1 MGGQLKK
8 PPCMSWTSYLRSKH
22 FSECRCRRCIK
33 SRTLFGDS
41 FLRLPPRLKVITQV
55 FPIYSPPELGL
66 FCPYTPN
73 RPRVQLDY
81 LDHIAHNLLPHQVRK
96 PYRITSTL
104 IVAQQRSP
112 AVQQRGVCSDLESF
126 STAIKGTLYIWIY
139 WTIGRALS
147 NLEIL
152 FQALY
157 VCSLLVSCVTEY
169 SWN

>member
-22 FSECRCRRCIK
+22 FSECRCRQCIK

-73 RPRVQLDY
+73 RPWVQLDY

-96 PYRITSTL
+96 PIGLPQLWWWLNNAAQQCNKGVYVVIPIFSPLQSKALFTFEFIGLRTSTL
-104 IVAQQRSP
+104 
-112 AVQQRGVCSDLESF
+112 
-126 STAIKGTLYIWIY
+126 
-139 WTIGRALS
+139 
-147 NLEIL
+147 
-152 FQALY
+152 
-157 VCSLLVSCVTEY
+157 
-169 SWN
+169 